1 MRRRTFTLTTLLSVL
16 YPLAARATNADMDP
30 NGIMAPAPESMD
42 WLDSVFRAFLALL
55 GV

>member
-1 MRRRTFTLTTLLSVL
+1 MRRRILPLTALLTVL
-16 YPLAARATNADMDP
+16 YPLAARATSAQLDP
-30 NGIMAPAPESMD
+30 DGNPVTSAALD